1 MEGTMKEMERMIVRL
16 LNEQQER
23 IAKNSGIPLETIK
36 RYASEGVG
44 VVCVE
49 EVSDKKGR
57 AMEATQYRFASVDVV
72 SQSPSSGV
80 DVAPP
85 VPKKAR
91 APAKPKVD
99 ENGEPIVVEKKARAP
114 AKPKVDENG
123 EPIVVEKKARA
134 PPKPKA
140 IASVEGVEGG
150 DAPLKKARAPAKP
163 KVDEN
168 GEPIVKVAK
177 ARAQAKPKAIA
188 SVEGVEKAKATK
200 VVVDFGSDSEDEDGK
215 TVIMEEDTDEEK
227 AADALYREVNKE
239 AIANHE
245 AYVEMTKEVDVVRV
259 TIEGQ
264 EFLVD
269 GNNCVYQEESQML
282 VGMYDEASNSIRAL
296 TEEEE
301 EEYGSD
307 GDECPVLSDEE

>member
-1 MEGTMKEMERMIVRL
+1 M
-16 LNEQQER
+16 
-23 IAKNSGIPLETIK
+23 
-36 RYASEGVG
+36 
-44 VVCVE
+44 
-49 EVSDKKGR
+49 
-57 AMEATQYRFASVDVV
+57 
-72 SQSPSSGV
+72 
-80 DVAPP
+80 
-85 VPKKAR
+85 
-91 APAKPKVD
+91 
-99 ENGEPIVVEKKARAP
+99 
-114 AKPKVDENG
+114 DENG

-150 DAPLKKARAPAKP
+150 DAPLKKARAPAKPKVDENGEPIVKVAKARAPAKP